1 MYAAATSTQHIFLA
15 AADEISVRWLAPE
28 LDEVCSEFL
37 HCARVQ
43 FHSNNF
49 HWVGDA
55 VYLIPSIANLC
66 NYQQRR
72 LMSRYAAAPTHLH
85 FHSVARS

>member
-28 LDEVCSEFL
+28 LDEVCSELL

-43 FHSNNF
+43 FHSK
-49 HWVGDA
+49 GDA

-66 NYQQRR
+66 NYQHRR
-72 LMSRYAAAPTHLH
+72 LMSRYAAAPSHLH